1 MRSAMHAAIGLDRP
15 ASVNAMRIRVS
26 GVAQAE
32 SASSNVKLASA
43 TRFMCHVPLPAQRI
57 QE

>member
-1 MRSAMHAAIGLDRP
+1 MAGIHHAER
-15 ASVNAMRIRVS
+15 MRVS

-32 SASSNVKLASA
+32 SASNVKLASA
-43 TRFMCHVPLPAQRI
+43 TRFTCHVPLRVQRI